1 MNSWYTV
8 IVASFAL
15 SLMTWPN
22 PIVNVIPVD
31 IHAHGASPFVQ
42 ILVTVES
49 YNRLIHVI
57 PHKE

>member
-1 MNSWYTV
+1 M
-8 IVASFAL
+8 VASFSFAI

-57 PHKE
+57 PHRE